1 MTSNLDITNLVIVK
15 APNARLGQ
23 KGRVV
28 NRFDRTWTLY
38 AVQFDD
44 NCIGYLG
51 RSELERCKTV
61 KQGKDSNGN
70 KYFHDVIELVTRP

>member
-1 MTSNLDITNLVIVK
+1 MKTNLDITNLVVVK

-23 KGRVV
+23 RGRVV

-44 NCIGYLG
+44 ECIGYFG
-51 RSELERCKTV
+51 RSELERYKNEKPSENVDENNDFFDT
-61 KQGKDSNGN
+61 
-70 KYFHDVIELVTRP
+70 IEIVTRP

>member
-23 KGRVV
+23 RGRVV

-44 NCIGYLG
+44 NCIGYFG
-51 RSELERCKTV
+51 RSELERCKTE
-61 KQGKDSNGN
+61 KSGENADDSKD
-70 KYFHDVIELVTRP
+70 FLDTIELLTRP